1 MSVRPNVSVQGRDG
15 GRRWLLRGGA
25 AGAGAMILAVVLVMA
40 VVAVLVSDSG
50 SQWGDRQTV
59 TGVLFTLLWSL
70 AAGVAGA
77 VGAWQAA
84 EGDAPD
90 QASARLAGALGPIVL
105 IVIVSLASLGGD
117 GPSVVVVAI
126 EALVESAAAV
136 VGAGALARQLEAG
149 W

>member
-1 MSVRPNVSVQGRDG
+1 
-15 GRRWLLRGGA
+15 
-25 AGAGAMILAVVLVMA
+25 MA
-40 VVAVLVSDSG
+40 VVAVLVADAG
-50 SQWGDRQTV
+50 SQWGDRQTS
-59 TGVLFTLLWSL
+59 TAVLFTLLWSL
-70 AAGVAGA
+70 SAGVAGA

-84 EGDAPD
+84 EADAPD

-105 IVIVSLASLGGD
+105 IVLISLASLGGD

-136 VGAGALARQLEAG
+136 VGAAALARQLEAG

>member
-1 MSVRPNVSVQGRDG
+1 MRTIGPS
-15 GRRWLLRGGA
+15 
-25 AGAGAMILAVVLVMA
+25 
-40 VVAVLVSDSG
+40 
-50 SQWGDRQTV
+50 
-59 TGVLFTLLWSL
+59 
-70 AAGVAGA
+70 
-77 VGAWQAA
+77 
-84 EGDAPD
+84 APD

-105 IVIVSLASLGGD
+105 IIIVSLASLGGE